1 MPTTIGPYEL
11 LERLGSGGMGVVY
24 RARDTRL
31 HRDVAIK
38 QLQPSYFGSGPPGQ
52 ATHERFLRE
61 ARASSSLNHPNI
73 CTIHD
78 VGEQDGKPYLVMELL
93 QGQTLREALQKGPL
107 PIGELLEFALQLAR
121 GLEEA
126 HEFGIIHRDIKPAN
140 IFIVRRQQ
148 DSPQIKILDFGLAKQ
163 TRDFSLDET
172 SDATG
177 ESSGSDHS
185 LTVPGSTVGTV
196 AYMSPEQARGQVLD
210 ARSDLFS
217 LGTVL
222 YEMAT
227 GKRPF
232 PGNVSADILA
242 SLLTR
247 EPDPPRKINPAI
259 PKELERIILKLLA
272 RERNDRFQSAGILRA
287 ELERVMGRST
297 VSRAAVPVHTGSIG
311 RRLPLIAG
319 SLLILAAIAAG
330 LYLWKRAPHAK
341 PAEPVSAAIENP
353 TTADATTAAKDRIV
367 LSDFANKTGDAAF
380 DATLNQPLA
389 IQLEQ
394 SPLLTVVS
402 QEHLRQS
409 MQYLGKSSSDKI
421 TPQAAREIA
430 IREGIK
436 AFINGSIARFGDKYL
451 IILEAQATSS
461 GDTIA
466 REQAEAADKDHV
478 LDALDQAAATLR
490 DQLGKSLAA
499 IPNIETPFGQA
510 TTPSLEAFRAFALGD
525 IEHQKGNDV
534 PEAERHYRH
543 AIELDPNFAM
553 AWSRLGVV
561 LGNADDPDRAN
572 ECFKKAYELSAH
584 VSESERLYIASHY
597 YQFVLGNIPKV
608 IETLEL
614 ATKTYPDNP
623 HDWINLGWAYASLGE
638 IEKYLDATKKAM
650 ALHPNDGNAQGNYIN
665 GLLNLDRFDEAKQT
679 AENANA
685 LGVANFTEF
694 HRNLL
699 ELAFLRGDQAG
710 MQEQI
715 DWAIGKPDEYDM
727 VRSLALIREFE
738 GKYREAQ
745 QLYAKAESQATQ
757 QKIPATAAQDL
768 LSQAT
773 GLAIADRCQQVPDL
787 VKQALA
793 TDHTKFTLRHA
804 GLASALCGDGKKAL
818 TLLEAEV
825 KKYPED
831 TMLLTRY
838 LPMTRA
844 ADDLVHQHPD
854 QALRDMDIMGDYNLI
869 CPQEYIR
876 GLAYLQLRDGAD
888 AAAAFRRA
896 TKYRGAALDAPNQD
910 YGQAQLGLARAE
922 AMLGDKTAAKQAYHD
937 FFNTWKEADQDLPQ
951 QAQAK
956 AEFAGLN

>member
-1 MPTTIGPYEL
+1 MSTTIGPYEL

-93 QGQTLREALQKGPL
+93 QGQTLREALIKGPL
-107 PIGELLEFALQLAR
+107 PIGEVLEFALQLAR

-172 SDATG
+172 SDTMG
-177 ESSGSDHS
+177 EGGGDHS

-196 AYMSPEQARGQVLD
+196 AYMSPEQARGQLLD
-210 ARSDLFS
+210 GRSDLFS

-232 PGNVSADILA
+232 PGNVSVDILA

-247 EPDPPRKINPAI
+247 EPDPPRKINPAV

-272 RERNDRFQSAGILRA
+272 RDRNDRFQSAGILRA

-297 VSRAAVPVHTGSIG
+297 VSRVAEPVRTGG
-311 RRLPLIAG
+311 MRRLPVLAVALFLIAVFAVG
-319 SLLILAAIAAG
+319 I
-330 LYLWKRAPHAK
+330 YLWRRASPITTPK
-341 PAEPVSAAIENP
+341 PVSGVAENATP
-353 TTADATTAAKDRIV
+353 TETLSSAAKDRIV
-367 LSDFANKTGDAAF
+367 LSDFANKTGDSAF

-389 IQLEQ
+389 IQLEE
-394 SPLLTVVS
+394 SPQLSVVS

-466 REQAEAADKDHV
+466 REQAQAADKDHV
-478 LDALDQAAATLR
+478 LDGLDQAATALR
-490 DQLGKSLAA
+490 DQLGKSLAS

-572 ECFKKAYELSAH
+572 ECFKKAYELSSH
-584 VSESERLYIASHY
+584 VSESERLYIAAHY

-614 ATKTYPDNP
+614 ATKTYPDNS
-623 HDWINLGWAYASLGE
+623 HDWVNLGWAYSVIGE
-638 IEKYLDATKKAM
+638 MEKYLDATKKAM
-650 ALHPNDGNAQGNYIN
+650 DLRPNDGNAQGNYLN
-665 GLLNLDRFDEAKQT
+665 GLINLDRYDEATQVADKAKT
-679 AENANA
+679 
-685 LGVANFTEF
+685 LGVADFTEF
-694 HRNLL
+694 RRTLL
-699 ELAFLRGDQAG
+699 ELDFLRGDQAA
-710 MQEQI
+710 MQQQI
-715 DWAIGKPDEYDM
+715 DWAVGKPDEYDFI
-727 VRSLALIREFE
+727 RGLALIREFE
-738 GKYREAQ
+738 GRYREAQ
-745 QLYAKAESQATQ
+745 QLYAKAVSLSTQ
-757 QKIPATAAQDL
+757 QKIPATAAHNL
-768 LSQAT
+768 LTQAS
-773 GLAIADRCQQVPDL
+773 GLAIADRCEQVPEL
-787 VKQALA
+787 VKEALA
-793 TDHTKFTLRHA
+793 TDRSKFTLRRS

-818 TLLEAEV
+818 SLLEAEG

-831 TMLLTRY
+831 SQLHTLY
-838 LPMTRA
+838 LPLTRA
-844 ADDLVHQHPD
+844 ADNLAHQHPE
-854 QALRDMDIMGDYNLI
+854 QALRDMDSMGDYNLI
-869 CPQEYIR
+869 CQQEYIR
-876 GLAYLQLRDGAD
+876 GLAYLQLHDGAN

-896 TKYRGAALDAPNQD
+896 TKYKGAALDAPNQD
-910 YGQAQLGLARAE
+910 YAQAQLGLARAE
-922 AMLGDKTAAKQAYHD
+922 VMLGDKTAAKQAYHD
-937 FFNTWKEADQDLPQ
+937 FFNTWKDADPDLPQ
-951 QAQAK
+951 LAKAK
-956 AEFAGLN
+956 AEFAGLM

>member
-38 QLQPSYFGSGPPGQ
+38 QLQGSYFGSGTPGH

-61 ARASSSLNHPNI
+61 ARASSALNHPNI
-73 CTIHD
+73 CTVHD
-78 VGEQDGKPYLVMELL
+78 VGEHDGKPYLVMELL
-93 QGQTLREALQKGPL
+93 QGQTLREAMRQGPL
-107 PIGELLEFALQLAR
+107 PIGEVLEFALQLAR

-126 HEFGIIHRDIKPAN
+126 HQFGIIHRDIKPAN

-172 SDATG
+172 SDTMG
-177 ESSGSDHS
+177 EGGAEGEHS

-217 LGTVL
+217 MGTVL
-222 YEMAT
+222 YEMST

-232 PGNVSADILA
+232 PGNVSVDILA
-242 SLLTR
+242 ALLTR
-247 EPDPPRKINPAI
+247 DPDAPRKINPAI
-259 PKELERIILKLLA
+259 PRELERIILKLLA
-272 RERNDRFQSAGILRA
+272 RDRNERYQSATIVRA
-287 ELERVMGRST
+287 ELERLMGRST
-297 VSRAAVPVHTGSIG
+297 VSTVAAPAYDGGTRSHLWLIVGGFSILLMVAVATGIYHWRHDDASKSAGQVVQNVEPPVETS
-311 RRLPLIAG
+311 
-319 SLLILAAIAAG
+319 
-330 LYLWKRAPHAK
+330 
-341 PAEPVSAAIENP
+341 
-353 TTADATTAAKDRIV
+353 AAKDRIV
-367 LSDFANKTGDAAF
+367 LSDFANKTGDEAF

-421 TPQAAREIA
+421 TPEAAREIA

-436 AFINGSIARFGDKYL
+436 AFINGSIAHFGGQYL
-451 IILEAQATSS
+451 IVLEAQATST

-466 REQAEAADKDHV
+466 REQAQAADKDHV
-478 LDALDQAAATLR
+478 LEALDQAATALR
-490 DQLGKSLAA
+490 EQLGKSLAS

-534 PEAERHYRH
+534 PEAASHYQH
-543 AIELDPNFAM
+543 AIDLDPNFAM

-572 ECFKKAYELSAH
+572 ECFKKAYALSGH
-584 VSESERLYIASHY
+584 VSESERLYIAAHY

-623 HDWINLGWAYASLGE
+623 HDWINLGWAYSKVGDL
-638 IEKYLDATKKAM
+638 EKYLAATRKAL
-650 ALHPNDGNAQGNYIN
+650 AIRPKDGNGQANLLSA
-665 GLLNLDRFDEAKQT
+665 LLNLDRFGEAKQ
-679 AENANA
+679 AEADA
-685 LGVANFTEF
+685 GRLGVMDFTEF
-694 HRNLL
+694 RRNIL
-699 ELAFLRGDQAG
+699 ELDFLTGNQAG
-710 MQEQI
+710 MQEQL
-715 DWAIGKPDEYDM
+715 DWAVGKADEYDM
-727 VRSLALIREFE
+727 IRSLALIREFQ

-745 QLYAKAESQATQ
+745 TLYAKAESQAAQ
-757 QKIPATAAQDL
+757 QKIPSTVAQDL

-773 GLAIADRCQQVPDL
+773 GLAIADRCEQVPDL
-787 VKQALA
+787 VKRALA
-793 TDHTKFTLRHA
+793 TDHSKFTLRNA
-804 GLASALCGDGKKAL
+804 GLAAALCGDGKKSLAI
-818 TLLEAEV
+818 LEGER

-831 TMLLTRY
+831 STLQTLS
-838 LPMTRA
+838 LPLARA
-844 ADDLVHQHPD
+844 ADDLAHKHPD
-854 QALRDMDIMGDYNLI
+854 QALRDIDIMGNYNLI

-876 GLAYLQLRDGAD
+876 GLAYLQLRDGAN
-888 AAAAFRRA
+888 AAAAFHRA
-896 TKYRGAALDAPNQD
+896 AHYRGAALDAPNQD
-910 YGQAQLGLARAE
+910 YAQAQLGLARAE
-922 AMLGDKTAAKQAYHD
+922 VLLGDKSAAKQAYHD
-937 FFNTWKEADQDLPQ
+937 FFNTWKDADPDLPQ
-951 QAQAK
+951 LAQAK
-956 AEFAGLN
+956 AEFAGLQ

>member
-11 LERLGSGGMGVVY
+11 LECLGSGGMGVVY

-38 QLQPSYFGSGPPGQ
+38 QLQASYFGSGTPGH

-61 ARASSSLNHPNI
+61 ARASSALNHPNI
-73 CTIHD
+73 CTVHD
-78 VGEQDGKPYLVMELL
+78 VGEHDGKPYLVMELL
-93 QGQTLREALQKGPL
+93 QGQTLREAMRKGPL
-107 PIGELLEFALQLAR
+107 PIGEVLEFALQLAR

-126 HEFGIIHRDIKPAN
+126 HQFGIIHRDIKPAN

-163 TRDFSLDET
+163 TRDFSIDET
-172 SDATG
+172 SDTMG
-177 ESSGSDHS
+177 EAGGDGQNS

-217 LGTVL
+217 MGTVL
-222 YEMAT
+222 YEMST

-232 PGNVSADILA
+232 PGNVSVDILA

-272 RERNDRFQSAGILRA
+272 RDRNDRYQSATILRA
-287 ELERVMGRST
+287 EFERLMGRST
-297 VSRAAVPVHTGSIG
+297 VSRVSLPAIESPAR
-311 RRLPLIAG
+311 RRLPIVGAF
-319 SLLILAAIAAG
+319 SILLIGAIAAG
-330 LYLWKRAPHAK
+330 FYWWKYSQSRP
-341 PAEPVSAAIENP
+341 PAVETAG
-353 TTADATTAAKDRIV
+353 TTASGAPSVPKDRIV

-421 TPQAAREIA
+421 TPEAAREIA

-436 AFINGSIARFGDKYL
+436 AFINGSIAHFGGQYL
-451 IILEAQATSS
+451 IVLEAQATSS

-466 REQAEAADKDHV
+466 REQAQAADKDHV
-478 LDALDQAAATLR
+478 LDALDRAATALR
-490 DQLGKSLAA
+490 DELGRSLAS

-525 IEHQKGNDV
+525 LEHQKGNDV
-534 PEAERHYRH
+534 PEAERHYQH
-543 AIELDPNFAM
+543 AIDLDPNFAM

-572 ECFKKAYELSAH
+572 ACFKKAYELSGH
-584 VSESERLYIASHY
+584 VSENERLYIAAHY
-597 YQFVLGNIPKV
+597 YQYVLGNIPKV

-623 HDWINLGWAYASLGE
+623 HDWINLGWAYSKIGE
-638 IEKYLDATKKAM
+638 MEKYLDATEKAL
-650 ALHPNDGNAQGNYIN
+650 AIHDADGNAQGNYVSA
-665 GLLNLDRFDEAKQT
+665 LLNLDRFSEAKL
-679 AENANA
+679 AAA
-685 LGVANFTEF
+685 KASSLGVANFTEF
-694 HRNLL
+694 RRNLL
-699 ELAFLRGDQAG
+699 ELDFLVGDQAG
-710 MQEQI
+710 MQEQL
-715 DWAIGKPDEYDM
+715 DWAVGKPDEYDM
-727 VRSLALIREFE
+727 IRSLALIREFQ
-738 GKYREAQ
+738 GRYHEAQ
-745 QLYAKAESQATQ
+745 TLYAKAESQAMQ
-757 QKIPATAAQDL
+757 QKIPSTVAQNL
-768 LSQAT
+768 LTQAT
-773 GLAIADRCQQVPDL
+773 GLAITDQCQTVPDL

-793 TDHTKFTLRHA
+793 TDHSKFTVRQA
-804 GLASALCGDGKKAL
+804 GLPSALCGDGKKAL
-818 TLLEAEV
+818 AMLDGER

-831 TMLLTRY
+831 SILLTLS
-838 LPMTRA
+838 LPLTRA
-844 ADDLVHQHPD
+844 ADDLARKRPE
-854 QALRDMDIMGDYNLI
+854 QALRDMDVMGNYNLI

-876 GLAYLQLRDGAD
+876 GLAYLQLHDGAN
-888 AAAAFRRA
+888 AAAAFHRA
-896 TKYRGAALDAPNQD
+896 THYKGAALDAPNQD
-910 YGQAQLGLARAE
+910 YAQAQLGLARAE
-922 AMLGDKTAAKQAYHD
+922 VMLGDKSAAKQAYHD
-937 FFNTWKEADQDLPQ
+937 FFNTWKDADPDLPQ
-951 QAQAK
+951 LAQAK
-956 AEFAGLN
+956 AEFAGLI